1 MSHDTEGSVTPGIG
15 ALKAGDD
22 RAARRPWLIRKIWLR
37 EVAP

>member
-1 MSHDTEGSVTPGIG
+1 MSHDTEGSVTPWIG

-22 RAARRPWLIRKIWLR
+22 QAAQRLWMIRKIWLR